1 MQYPP
6 LCGREDIGKIGTAVH
21 CLVVSGAGKDKLQ
34 GFVPLV
40 SLDSIS
46 GAASVMVFGENANNL
61 KHNLFKITTE
71 KINISEI
78 LFNLWQREM
87 EFCKTA

>member
-1 MQYPP
+1 MTV
-6 LCGREDIGKIGTAVH
+6 CGRGDIGKIATADH

-46 GAASVMVFGENANNL
+46 DQVQLLSRRPYFGLVCADAKE
-61 KHNLFKITTE
+61 
-71 KINISEI
+71 
-78 LFNLWQREM
+78 
-87 EFCKTA
+87 